1 MTQVTGKDDPALSPF
16 PVFAVLYTVAIVVEL
31 GEQWIDP
38 WFTGGFVLVA
48 GAAIA
53 TGMSRL
59 KFLVLLV
66 ASTTYFLLFRFPDVA
81 NHVNLVLCLNLAIIA
96 VLSHSLVRH
105 RDAPDHDYTA
115 MLPMLRIGLILV
127 YVIAGF
133 DKLNSD
139 FFDPAA
145 SCAAGMLQSI
155 IEVMQTRFLGMPL
168 VLPLA
173 VVLTYLGY
181 RLLRRGRFGTAGNRA
196 FTVAVIAIAAAG
208 VVAVLLVLLT
218 PRPGSLAP
226 VIGVIAAVSVIGWE
240 LGGGLLLTVPRLQAG
255 ILAFSLTMHAALAL
269 IGFVDFGALAVALL
283 FTFVPASHL
292 QLLTAGRGPAAP
304 RVRAYT
310 AICFGIALVC
320 GWSAHVHRILELTLL
335 TGLAFNA
342 AVVIAIWPLLAA
354 LFSAGRGPRWAGVCV
369 LDKRMPAPCYVF
381 ATVLVLIGLTPYLGL
396 RTAGNFSM
404 FSNLRT
410 EGESS
415 NHLLLGSNPIK
426 VWGYQEDVVWILEI
440 DDRYGDVIYHYD
452 GSPRGYALPVVEF
465 RKWIHAWGQAGYRVP
480 MTYAYDGYRHTTED
494 IVTDPAWRTADL
506 SPEMYLLDFR
516 YIQPGQPNYCRW

>member
-1 MTQVTGKDDPALSPF
+1 MTQVTDRDDPALKPF
-16 PVFAVLYTVAIVVEL
+16 SVFALLYTIAIVMEL

-38 WFTGGFVLVA
+38 WFTGGFILVA

-53 TGMSRL
+53 TGITRL

-81 NHVNLVLCLNLAIIA
+81 NHVNLVLCLNLAMIL
-96 VLSHSLVRH
+96 VLAHSLIR
-105 RDAPDHDYTA
+105 RRQAPDHDYTA
-115 MLPMLRIGLILV
+115 MLPVLRVGLILV

-155 IEVMQTRFLGMPL
+155 IDAMQTRFLGMPL
-168 VLPLA
+168 VLPVA
-173 VVLTYLGY
+173 VVLAYLGF
-181 RLLRRGRFGTAGNRA
+181 RLLRRGRFGTAGNRV
-196 FTVAVIAIAAAG
+196 FTAVVVGLAAAG
-208 VVAVLLVLLT
+208 LAAVLLVLFA
-218 PRPGSLAP
+218 PRHGALAP
-226 VIGVIAAVSVIGWE
+226 AIGVIAAVSVIGWE
-240 LGGGLLLTVPRLQAG
+240 LGGGLLLSVPRLQAA

-292 QLLTAGRGPAAP
+292 QLLTVARGTAAP

-310 AICFGIALVC
+310 GICFGIALVC
-320 GWSAHVHRILELTLL
+320 GWSAHVHRIPELTLL
-335 TGLAFNA
+335 TGLAFDA
-342 AVVIAIWPLLAA
+342 AVGIAIWPLLAA
-354 LFSAGRGPRWAGVCV
+354 VFSTDRGPRWEGVRV
-369 LDKRMPAPCYVF
+369 LDRRMPALLYAFPILLVF
-381 ATVLVLIGLTPYLGL
+381 IGLTPYLGL

-415 NHLLLGSNPIK
+415 NHFLLGSNPIK
-426 VWGYQEDVVWILEI
+426 VWGYQEDVVWILDI
-440 DDRYGDVIYHYD
+440 DDRYGDVIYHFD

-480 MTYAYDGYRHTTED
+480 MTYAYDGYRYTTED
-494 IVTDPAWRTADL
+494 IVTDPAWRTDDL
-506 SPEMYLLDFR
+506 SPAMYLMDFR
-516 YIQPGQPNYCRW
+516 YVQPGQPNYCRW

>member
-1 MTQVTGKDDPALSPF
+1 MTQVTGRDSPALSPF
-16 PVFAVLYTVAIVVEL
+16 PVFALLYTIAIVLEL
-31 GEQWIDP
+31 GEQWFDP
-38 WFTGGFVLVA
+38 WFTGGFVLA
-48 GAAIA
+48 AAAAIT
-53 TGMSRL
+53 TGISRL
-59 KFLVLLV
+59 KFLMLLV
-66 ASTTYFLLFRFPDVA
+66 VSTAYFLLFRFPDVA
-81 NHVNLVLCLNLAIIA
+81 NHVNLVLCLNVAMIVVLA
-96 VLSHSLVRH
+96 HSLTRR

-115 MLPMLRIGLILV
+115 LLPVLRTGLILV

-155 IEVMQTRFLGMPL
+155 IAAMQTRLFGVPL
-168 VLPLA
+168 VVPVT

-181 RLLRRGRFGTAGNRA
+181 RLLRQGRFGTAGNRT
-196 FTVAVIAIAAAG
+196 FTVVVIGTAAAG
-208 VVAVLLVLLT
+208 SAAVLLVLLA
-218 PRPGSLAP
+218 PPQGALAP
-226 VIGVIAAVSVIGWE
+226 VTGMIAAVSVIAWE

-304 RVRAYT
+304 RMRAYT
-310 AICFGIALVC
+310 GICFVIALVC
-320 GWSAHVHRILELTLL
+320 GWSVHVHRIPELTLL
-335 TGLAFNA
+335 TGLAFDA
-342 AVVIAIWPLLAA
+342 AVIIAIWPLPAA
-354 LFSAGRGPRWAGVCV
+354 LFAADRGPRWQGVPV
-369 LDKRMPAPCYVF
+369 LDKRMPAVLYVF
-381 ATVLVLIGLTPYLGL
+381 PLLLVFIGLTPYLGL

-410 EGESS
+410 EGASS
-415 NHLLLGSNPIK
+415 NHFLLGSNPIK
-426 VWGYQEDVVWILEI
+426 VWGYQDDLVWILDI
-440 DDRYGDVIYHYD
+440 DDRHGDVIYHYD

-465 RKWIHAWGQAGYRVP
+465 RKWIHAWDKAGYTVP

-494 IVTDPAWRTADL
+494 IVNDPAWRTADL
-506 SPEMYLLDFR
+506 SPEMYLMDFR
-516 YIQPGQPNYCRW
+516 YVQPGQPNYCRW

>member
-1 MTQVTGKDDPALSPF
+1 MQVTGRDDPALSTF
-16 PVFAVLYTVAIVVEL
+16 SVFTLLYTLAIVMEL

-38 WFTGGFVLVA
+38 WFTGGFILVA

-53 TGMSRL
+53 TGMTRL
-59 KFLVLLV
+59 KFLLLLV
-66 ASTTYFLLFRFPDVA
+66 ASTAYFLLFRFPDVA
-81 NHVNLVLCLNLAIIA
+81 NHVNLMLCLNLAMIL
-96 VLSHSLVRH
+96 VLAQSLIR
-105 RDAPDHDYTA
+105 RRNAPDHDYAA
-115 MLPMLRIGLILV
+115 MLPVLRIGLILV

-145 SCAAGMLQSI
+145 SCAAEMLRSVI
-155 IEVMQTRFLGMPL
+155 DAMQTRLLGVPL
-168 VLPLA
+168 VVPVAL
-173 VVLTYLGY
+173 VLTYLGY
-181 RLLRRGRFGTAGNRA
+181 RLMRRGRFGTTGNTT
-196 FTVAVIAIAAAG
+196 FTVVVIGSAAAG
-208 VVAVLLVLLT
+208 FAAVLLVLFA
-218 PRPGSLAP
+218 PRLGDLVPA
-226 VIGVIAAVSVIGWE
+226 IGLIAAVSVIGWE

-255 ILAFSLTMHAALAL
+255 IVAFSLTMHAALAL

-292 QLLTAGRGPAAP
+292 QLLTAGRGQTAP
-304 RVRAYT
+304 RVRAY
-310 AICFGIALVC
+310 AGICFGIALVC
-320 GWSAHVHRILELTLL
+320 GWSAHVHRISELTLL
-335 TGLAFNA
+335 TGLAFDA

-354 LFSAGRGPRWAGVCV
+354 VFSPDRGPRWAGVRV
-369 LDKRMPAPCYVF
+369 LDRGMPALLYIFPILLVF
-381 ATVLVLIGLTPYLGL
+381 IGLTPYLGL

-415 NHLLLGSNPIK
+415 NHLLLGSNPMK
-426 VWGYQEDVVWILEI
+426 VWNYQEDVVWILDI

-465 RKWIHAWGQAGYRVP
+465 RKWIHAWGRAGYTVP
-480 MTYAYDGYRHTTED
+480 MTYAYDGHRYTTED
-494 IVTDPAWRTADL
+494 IVTDPTWRTDDL

-516 YIQPGQPNYCRW
+516 YVQPGHPNYCRW

>member
-1 MTQVTGKDDPALSPF
+1 VTQVTGKDEPALSPF
-16 PVFAVLYTVAIVVEL
+16 PVFAVLYTVAIVMEL

-38 WFTGGFVLVA
+38 WFTGGFILVA
-48 GAAIA
+48 GAATA

-96 VLSHSLVRH
+96 VLAHSLIRR

-115 MLPMLRIGLILV
+115 MLPILRIGLILV

-155 IEVMQTRFLGMPL
+155 IEAMQTRFLGMPL

-173 VVLTYLGY
+173 IVVTCLGY
-181 RLLRRGRFGTAGNRA
+181 RLLRRGRFGTAGNRT
-196 FTVAVIAIAAAG
+196 FTAAVIAIAAAG
-208 VVAVLLVLLT
+208 LAAVLLVLLT
-218 PRPGSLAP
+218 PQPGSLAP

-240 LGGGLLLTVPRLQAG
+240 LVGGLLLTVPRLQPG

-269 IGFVDFGALAVALL
+269 VGFVDFGALAVALL

-310 AICFGIALVC
+310 GICFGIALVC
-320 GWSAHVHRILELTLL
+320 GWSTHVHRIPELALL
-335 TGLAFNA
+335 TGLAFGA

-354 LFSAGRGPRWAGVCV
+354 LFATDRGPRWAGVRV
-369 LDKRMPAPCYVF
+369 LDKRTPALLFVF
-381 ATVLVLIGLTPYLGL
+381 ATLLVFIGLTPYLGL

-410 EGESS
+410 EGDSS
-415 NHLLLGSNPIK
+415 NHILLGSNPIK

-440 DDRYGDVIYHYD
+440 DDRYGDAIYHYD

-506 SPEMYLLDFR
+506 SAEMYLLDFR

>member
-1 MTQVTGKDDPALSPF
+1 VTRVTGRDDPALSPF
-16 PVFAVLYTVAIVVEL
+16 SVFALLYTVAIVMEL

-38 WFTGGFVLVA
+38 WFTGGFILGA

-53 TGMSRL
+53 TGMTRL
-59 KFLVLLV
+59 KFLLLLV

-81 NHVNLVLCLNLAIIA
+81 NHVNLVLCLNLAMIL
-96 VLSHSLVRH
+96 VLAHSLIR
-105 RDAPDHDYTA
+105 RRQAPDHDYTA
-115 MLPMLRIGLILV
+115 MLPVLRIGLILV

-145 SCAAGMLQSI
+145 SCAAGMLRSI
-155 IEVMQTRFLGMPL
+155 IGAMQTRFLGVPL
-168 VLPLA
+168 VVPVA
-173 VVLTYLGY
+173 IVAAYLGY
-181 RLLRRGRFGTAGNRA
+181 RLLRRGRFGTAGNRW
-196 FTVAVIAIAAAG
+196 FTVVVIGTAAAG
-208 VVAVLLVLLT
+208 LAAVLLVLFA
-218 PRPGSLAP
+218 PRLGALAP
-226 VIGVIAAVSVIGWE
+226 VIGLIAAVSVIGWE
-240 LGGGLLLTVPRLQAG
+240 LGGGLLLAVPRWQAG

-269 IGFVDFGALAVALL
+269 IGFVDFGALALALL

-292 QLLTAGRGPAAP
+292 PLLTGDRGPAAP

-310 AICFGIALVC
+310 GICFGIALLC
-320 GWSAHVHRILELTLL
+320 GWSTHIHRIPELTLL
-335 TGLAFNA
+335 TGLAFDA

-354 LFSAGRGPRWAGVCV
+354 VFSAQGSPRWEGVRV
-369 LDKRMPAPCYVF
+369 LDKRMPALLWVF
-381 ATVLVLIGLTPYLGL
+381 PILLVFIGLTPYLGL

-426 VWGYQEDVVWILEI
+426 VWRYQEDVVWILDI
-440 DDRYGDVIYHYD
+440 DDRHGDVIYHYD

-465 RKWIHAWGQAGYRVP
+465 RKWIHAWGEAGYTVP
-480 MTYAYDGYRHTTED
+480 MTYAYDGYRHTTAD
-494 IVTDPAWRTADL
+494 IVTDPAWRTDDL
-506 SPEMYLLDFR
+506 SPEMYLMDFR
-516 YIQPGQPNYCRW
+516 YVQPGEPNYCRW

>member
-1 MTQVTGKDDPALSPF
+1 MTQVTGRDHPALSPF
-16 PVFAVLYTVAIVVEL
+16 SVFALLYTVAIVMEL
-31 GEQWIDP
+31 GEQWIHP

-53 TGMSRL
+53 TGMTRL
-59 KFLVLLV
+59 KFLLLLV
-66 ASTTYFLLFRFPDVA
+66 ASTAYFLLFRFPDVA
-81 NHVNLVLCLNLAIIA
+81 NHVNLVLCLNLAMIL
-96 VLSHSLVRH
+96 VLTHSLIRH
-105 RDAPDHDYTA
+105 RDAPDDAYTA
-115 MLPMLRIGLILV
+115 MLPVLRLGLILV

-145 SCAAGMLQSI
+145 SCAAGMLRSI
-155 IEVMQTRFLGMPL
+155 VDAMQTRFLGVPL
-168 VLPLA
+168 VVPVVA
-173 VVLTYLGY
+173 VVACLGY
-181 RLLRRGRFGTAGNRA
+181 RLLRRGRFGSAGNRM
-196 FTVAVIAIAAAG
+196 FTVVVTGTAAAG
-208 VVAVLLVLLT
+208 LAAVALVLFA
-218 PRPGSLAP
+218 PRLGPLAP

-240 LGGGLLLTVPRLQAG
+240 LGGGVLLSVPRLQAA

-283 FTFVPASHL
+283 FTFVPASHV
-292 QLLTAGRGPAAP
+292 QVLTAGRGPAAP
-304 RVRAYT
+304 RVRVYS

-320 GWSAHVHRILELTLL
+320 GWSAHVHRLPELTLL
-335 TGLAFNA
+335 TGLAFDA
-342 AVVIAIWPLLAA
+342 AVVIAIWPLLAQV
-354 LFSAGRGPRWAGVCV
+354 FSADRGPRWEGVRI
-369 LDKRMPAPCYVF
+369 LDKRMPALLYAVPILLVF
-381 ATVLVLIGLTPYLGL
+381 IGLTPYLGL

-426 VWGYQEDVVWILEI
+426 LWGYQEDVVWILDI
-440 DDRYGDVIYHYD
+440 DDRHGDVIYHYD

-465 RKWIHAWGQAGYRVP
+465 RKWIHEWDRAGYTVP
-480 MTYAYDGYRHTTED
+480 MTYAYDGYRYSTDD
-494 IVTDPAWRTADL
+494 IVTDPAWRTDDL
-506 SPEMYLLDFR
+506 SPEMYLMDFR